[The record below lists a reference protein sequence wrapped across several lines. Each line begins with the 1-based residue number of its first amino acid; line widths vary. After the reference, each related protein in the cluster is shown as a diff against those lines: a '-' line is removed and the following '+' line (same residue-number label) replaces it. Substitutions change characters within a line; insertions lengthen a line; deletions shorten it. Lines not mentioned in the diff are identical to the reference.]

1 MKSTIPY
8 TLAVLVLSA
17 PLLAVDEVQAS
28 PIEERQSL
36 MSDTREALKPLI
48 GMTRGQV
55 AFDAQT
61 VSESLAVFARTAEQ
75 APELFPPGSDSGYDT
90 EARETIWSDRAGF
103 EQAFANFGDAV
114 AEAQAADIQSLEA
127 LQPQLQGV
135 LKTCKDCHD
144 SYRIE
149 KD

>member
-1 MKSTIPY
+1 MKRTI
-8 TLAVLVLSA
+8 LCALVALA
-17 PLLAVDEVQAS
+17 PLAAAADAHND
-28 PIEERQSL
+28 PIAKRQDL

-61 VSESLAVFARTAEQ
+61 VSDSLAVFARTAEQ
-75 APELFPPGSDSGYDT
+75 APAYFPEGSETGGDT
-90 EARETIWSDRAGF
+90 EAKATIWSDRAGF
-103 EQAFANFGDAV
+103 EQAFTNFGDAV
-114 AEAQAADIQSLEA
+114 AKAQAADIQSLET

-144 SYRIE
+144 NYRIE